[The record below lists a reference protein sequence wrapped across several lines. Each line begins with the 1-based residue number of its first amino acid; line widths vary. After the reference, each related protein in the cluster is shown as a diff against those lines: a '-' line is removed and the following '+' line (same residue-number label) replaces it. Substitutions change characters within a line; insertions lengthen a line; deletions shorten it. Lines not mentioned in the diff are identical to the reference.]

1 MVDIDLVD
9 QRHDE
14 LLDALDEAL
23 ALIRRVPRR
32 PRYRQRFLGDIDMPG
47 GPTTVRA
54 LRAVELAPSGTLSV
68 GDLAAALALDV
79 STVSRAVEDCVRSGL
94 FTRTPGAVDRRRSE
108 LRLTEEGRAMLA
120 RATENRRR
128 LLAEATEDWSDHDLE
143 ALLALLRDLGSG
155 FDRLEVEP

>member
-1 MVDIDLVD
+1 MG
-9 QRHDE
+9 QQHDE
-14 LLDALDEAL
+14 LLDALDAVL
-23 ALIRRVPRR
+23 AVIRRVPRR

-68 GDLAAALALDV
+68 GDLAAGLALDV

-94 FTRTPGAVDRRRSE
+94 LTRSPGTVDRRRSE
-108 LRLTEEGRAMLA
+108 LRLTEEGRRVLA

-128 LLAEATEDWSDHDLE
+128 LLAEATEDWTDHDLE
-143 ALLALLRDLGSG
+143 VLLSLLRDLSRS